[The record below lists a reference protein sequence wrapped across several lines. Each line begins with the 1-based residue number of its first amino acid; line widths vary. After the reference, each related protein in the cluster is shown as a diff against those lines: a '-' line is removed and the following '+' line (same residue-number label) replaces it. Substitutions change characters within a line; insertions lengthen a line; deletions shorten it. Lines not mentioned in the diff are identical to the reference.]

1 MWLQGNSKR
10 KKKNWEWEEK
20 PIELTPCLFS
30 SLGWNAVVINC
41 TTWEFGFTSKSTR
54 RCFSTSC
61 ILACVH
67 SPVKRIRLHWAA
79 CSLSRP
85 MSSNL
90 CITCC
95 FFLLQR
101 LCTTLTGYRSCTFLS
116 SFSTISKV
124 CLCYSCMSDWC
135 LVLVLSVHLYV
146 LLFTWTFTHHGLRA
160 KLYCQPSLNY
170 QCRYFFNLWC
180 LSKQG
185 NIRLSHICKEIMT
198 QLVLMSKRGKKRHN
212 QGHDSNSVICL
223 PKCWGTCSKQQPYE
237 RMEG

>member
-1 MWLQGNSKR
+1 MNSIRVRRKKR
-10 KKKNWEWEEK
+10 CGCRGIAKKKKKNWEWEEK

-41 TTWEFGFTSKSTR
+41 TTWEFGFTTKSTR

-79 CSLSRP
+79 CSLSCP

-101 LCTTLTGYRSCTFLS
+101 LCTTLTAYRSCTFLS
-116 SFSTISKV
+116 SFSTISEV

-135 LVLVLSVHLYV
+135 LVLVLLVCIYTSYFSLE
-146 LLFTWTFTHHGLRA
+146 LIPTMGWE
-160 KLYCQPSLNY
+160 PSYIASPQLITSAVIFLI
-170 QCRYFFNLWC
+170 CGAWV
-180 LSKQG
+180 SK
-185 NIRLSHICKEIMT
+185 
-198 QLVLMSKRGKKRHN
+198 
-212 QGHDSNSVICL
+212 
-223 PKCWGTCSKQQPYE
+223 GTS
-237 RMEG
+237 G